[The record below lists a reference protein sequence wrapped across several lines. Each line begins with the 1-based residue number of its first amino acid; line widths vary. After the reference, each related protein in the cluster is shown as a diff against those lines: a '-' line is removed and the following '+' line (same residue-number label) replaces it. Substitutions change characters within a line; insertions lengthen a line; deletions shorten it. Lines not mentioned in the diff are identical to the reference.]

1 MCEGKF
7 FPFVL
12 SFLSLYRTINI
23 TYPVLKKSHGSK
35 RGILCV
41 LVKPLYFT
49 RMSIH
54 PYSLYALLF
63 PAHFI
68 QFDAARLVKMRF
80 IHLHTVKNCGS
91 SCGASI
97 QEPDNCR
104 PLDAQQ
110 YPLPSSTAHRR
121 SEQNEELD
129 FKNEIF
135 SPRSTREIFSGTK
148 EQFLLKISHG
158 TRVLLSFSS

>member
-1 MCEGKF
+1 MQSWLLFRAQFAEFSHWILLFFYLLRRKNLMCEGKF

-12 SFLSLYRTINI
+12 GFLSLYRTINI

-41 LVKPLYFT
+41 LVKLLYFT

-54 PYSLYALLF
+54 PYFLYTLLF

-91 SCGASI
+91 FCGASF

-104 PLDAQQ
+104 PLDAQ
-110 YPLPSSTAHRR
+110 
-121 SEQNEELD
+121 
-129 FKNEIF
+129 
-135 SPRSTREIFSGTK
+135 
-148 EQFLLKISHG
+148 
-158 TRVLLSFSS
+158 